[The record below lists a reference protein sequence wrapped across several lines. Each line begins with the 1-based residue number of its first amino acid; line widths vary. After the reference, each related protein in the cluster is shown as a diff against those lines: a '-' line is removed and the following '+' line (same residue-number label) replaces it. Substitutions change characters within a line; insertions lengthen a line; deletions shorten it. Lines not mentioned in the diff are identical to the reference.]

1 MFKQDDGNEAAG
13 QGSVRFPA
21 AQLSHGQILHDG
33 ASTAKT
39 HTVTR
44 RRGLSDR
51 YAVWCDSL
59 SHRLSGL
66 DLAPDLARD
75 IGSARWL
82 RGVGTLVGL
91 SALAIA
97 GWPGFSPVA
106 AAPAMRIDDN
116 VRDEFRSQMIM
127 PLALG
132 ADTGRRMGMSAAVT
146 PLAEAPERPSLD
158 LVATLAQGDGFARML
173 RRAGV
178 GEAEAEQVAGMV
190 GNAVPLSDIAS
201 GTQVDITLGRRTVRN
216 QPRPLDA
223 LSFRARFDLQLK
235 VERAAS
241 GALTLVPH
249 PIKVD
254 TTPLRIR
261 ATVGQSLYRSARA
274 AGAPPSAVQKFLR
287 TMGSEISLDGD
298 IGAGDEFDLIV
309 DYKRAATGEVEA
321 GDLLYAAVLRD
332 GKPVKR
338 LMRWGK
344 EGRFYDPK
352 GVGEQSQGLV
362 APVNGSITSRYGM
375 RRHPILGY
383 RRMHSGMD
391 FRGRTGTPI
400 YAATDGTVDMAGRN
414 GGYGNYVRLQHGGGL
429 GTGYAHMSR
438 IAVSRGQRVKRGQVI
453 GYVGST
459 GLSTGPHLHY
469 EMYRNGRKVD
479 PASVKFV
486 TRAQLTG
493 TELANFRARLGV
505 LEKVAPG
512 AALASLAPDPAM
524 SDEPVREID
533 RIDSK
538 QKVG

>member
-1 MFKQDDGNEAAG
+1 MFKHGDAL
-13 QGSVRFPA
+13 QGDNGGSTRFPP
-21 AQLSHGQILHDG
+21 AQLSHAQILADDPS
-33 ASTAKT
+33 ARS
-39 HTVTR
+39 HTVKR
-44 RRGLSDR
+44 NRGLADR
-51 YAVWCDSL
+51 YTEWRDAV
-59 SHRLSGL
+59 SHRLSAL

-97 GWPGFSPVA
+97 GWPGFSPVE
-106 AAPAMRIDDN
+106 AAPAMRIDDT

-132 ADTGRRMGMSAAVT
+132 ADTGRRMGMNAAVT
-146 PLAEAPERPSLD
+146 PLAEAPERPSID

-178 GEAEAEQVAGMV
+178 SDGEAEQVAGMV
-190 GNAVPLSDIAS
+190 SGAVPLADIES
-201 GTQVDITLGRRTVRN
+201 GTQVDIVLGRRTQRN
-216 QPRPLDA
+216 QPRPLDQ

-241 GALTLVPH
+241 GALVLVPH

-287 TMGSEISLDGD
+287 TMGNEISLDSD
-298 IGAGDEFDLIV
+298 ISAGDEFDLIV

-352 GVGEQSQGLV
+352 GVGEERQGLI
-362 APVNGSITSRYGM
+362 APVPGAISSRYGM

-383 RRMHSGMD
+383 RRMHGGMD

-400 YAATDGTVDMAGRN
+400 LAVTDGRVDMAGRN
-414 GGYGNYVRLQHGGGL
+414 GGYGNYVRIQHGGGL

-438 IAVSRGQRVKRGQVI
+438 IAVSRGQQVKRGQVI

-469 EMYRNGRKVD
+469 EMYRGGKKVD
-479 PASVKFV
+479 PASVNFV
-486 TRAQLTG
+486 TRAQLSG
-493 TELANFRARLGV
+493 SELANFRARLGV
-505 LEKVAPG
+505 LEKVTPG

-524 SDEPVREID
+524 SEEPVREID
-533 RIDSK
+533 RVQNK
-538 QKVG
+538 QKVS